1 MRGGRKI
8 VQFILLALALL
19 MGFAAAEEGILYAV
33 EVDLTNQITTVY
45 QIEGREN
52 EHIVRQ
58 MICSTG
64 SGGKDATPLG
74 EFETETHY
82 PEERGEW
89 YWIKQYEVF
98 VQYPTRFNGPILFH
112 SIPYSDKDL
121 STIDRQA
128 LSELG
133 EPTSHG
139 CVRLRGEDAKWIALN
154 CPDGTT
160 VRVYESGERNE
171 DLRAQLLQRTYDAEA
186 WRSYEDYLSANLTA
200 GLTGAVEAL
209 LQKDAG

>member
-1 MRGGRKI
+1 MYRRI
-8 VQFILLALALL
+8 TALALL
-19 MGFAAAEEGILYAV
+19 AVLLLMGCAAAEEIRFAV

-45 QIEGREN
+45 MVDGREDAD
-52 EHIVRQ
+52 IVRQ

-64 SGGKDATPLG
+64 TGGEDATPVG

-89 YWIKQYEVF
+89 YWIKKYEVY

-112 SIPYSDKDL
+112 SIPCVEKDI
-121 STIDRQA
+121 STIDEQA

-133 EPTSHG
+133 QPTSHG
-139 CVRLRGEDAKWIALN
+139 CVRLRSEDAKWIAQN

-160 VRVYESGERNE
+160 VRVYESNARNE
-171 DLRAQLLQRTYDAEA
+171 ELREQLLCRSYDAGD
-186 WRSYEDYLSANLTA
+186 WRSYDAYLSADLT
-200 GLTGAVEAL
+200 
-209 LQKDAG
+209 D

>member
-1 MRGGRKI
+1 MNQSIKK
-8 VQFILLALALL
+8 FALLLILALL
-19 MGFAAAEEGILYAV
+19 MSCAAAEEILYTV

-45 QIEGREN
+45 RAEGREDGD
-52 EHIVRQ
+52 IVRQ

-64 SGGKDATPLG
+64 SGGEDATPLG

-89 YWIKQYEVF
+89 YWIKQYKVY

-112 SIPYSDKDL
+112 SIPCAEKDT

-139 CVRLRGEDAKWIALN
+139 CVRLRAEDAKWIALN
-154 CPDGTT
+154 CIDGTT
-160 VRVYESGERNE
+160 VRVYESEARDE
-171 DLRAQLLQRTYDAEA
+171 ALRSQLLQRSYVAED
-186 WRSYEDYLSANLTA
+186 WRSYDAYLSADLTA
-200 GLTGAVEAL
+200 GLTGAVEA
-209 LQKDAG
+209 QQQGNAN

>member
-1 MRGGRKI
+1 MFRKI
-8 VQFILLALALL
+8 QRFALLTLALL
-19 MGFAAAEEGILYAV
+19 MGFAVAEEEILYAV

-45 QIEGREN
+45 RAEGRDD

-64 SGGKDATPLG
+64 SGGNDATPLG

-89 YWIKQYEVF
+89 YWINQYKVY
-98 VQYPTRFNGPILFH
+98 VQYPTRFTGPILFH
-112 SIPYSDKDL
+112 SIPYAEMDT

-139 CVRLRGEDAKWIALN
+139 CVRLRAEDAKWIAEN
-154 CPDGTT
+154 CVDGTP
-160 VRVYESGERNE
+160 VRVYASSLRTEG
-171 DLRAQLLQRTYDAEA
+171 LRAHLLLRTYDASA
-186 WRSYEDYLSANLTA
+186 WRSYDAYLTADLTA
-200 GLTGAVEAL
+200 GLTGAIEAL
-209 LQKDAG
+209 KQDGE